1 MIKKNITLIV
11 LKIFDYYHNKKIIN
25 FLKKKITH
33 INILLD
39 IGAHKGESVN
49 LFINNF
55 SVHYIHSF
63 EPSLNN
69 YNELKKNIFNYKKKF
84 KKINFKIYNYGFGEK
99 KKDLILNQTIESSS
113 STFNNININSK
124 YYNKKIFYLKNNKA
138 SFFTESLSKIDT
150 LDNFLKQNKISSVDL
165 IKIDTEGYEYSILK
179 GFTKNFHKAK
189 FIFFEHHYDN
199 MLIKN
204 YTFLNIN
211 VLLKK
216 NNFIKIYKSKMPFRK
231 TFEYI
236 YANQSKI

>member
-1 MIKKNITLIV
+1 MIKKNITLIA

-39 IGAHKGESVN
+39 IGAHKGESVR

-55 SVHYIHSF
+55 SINYIHSF
-63 EPSLNN
+63 EPSFNN

-84 KKINFKIYNYGFGEK
+84 KKINFKIYNYGFGET
-99 KKDLILNQTIESSS
+99 KKDLILNQTTESSS
-113 STFNNININSK
+113 STFNKININSK
-124 YYNKKIFYLKNNKA
+124 YYKKKISYLKNNKV
-138 SFFTESLSKIDT
+138 SFSTEFLSKIDT
-150 LDNFLKQNKISSVDL
+150 LDNFFKENKLSSVDI
-165 IKIDTEGYEYSILK
+165 IKIDTEGYEYSIFK
-179 GFTKNFHKAK
+179 GFIENFHKAK

-204 YTFLNIN
+204 YTFLNIAE
-211 VLLKK
+211 LLKK